1 MALTGLNIF
10 KLLPK
15 TNCGECGVPTC
26 LAFAMKLAQKKAKLS
41 ECPYASEEAKQVLGA
56 ASEPPMRLVKIG
68 AGADAFEVGG
78 ETELYRHDKTFY
90 HQTAIAIRLD
100 DRDEP
105 ERLAAQVAEADSY
118 VIERVGERLHLDAF
132 CLANESRNREQFL
145 AALKLLAAN
154 SSKAIILECA
164 DKETVQA
171 SLALLE
177 GKRPLLHPGD
187 ADAGAFLNLARE
199 AGASLIVSADSPE
212 NLAAQTE
219 KISQTGFKD
228 LVLNLRTAGL
238 GQRLQNNTIIRRAA
252 LRKGLKA
259 LGFPQ
264 VWFFEPA
271 DEPELLARAVV
282 AICKYSA
289 LVVLPKFSKELML
302 ALFTLRQNIYSDPQ
316 RPIQVEPK
324 LYAVGDPRPDSMV
337 FVTTNFSL
345 TYFIVSGEIENAGVS
360 AWLVVPDCEGM
371 SVLTAWAAGKFS
383 GAKVGKFI
391 KDIKLE
397 EHVATRHLVIPG
409 YAAAISGELEEALPN
424 WKVVVGPQDAADL
437 GSFIAHYAHG
447 QNTTA

>member
-1 MALTGLNIF
+1 
-10 KLLPK
+10 
-15 TNCGECGVPTC
+15 
-26 LAFAMKLAQKKAKLS
+26 
-41 ECPYASEEAKQVLGA
+41 
-56 ASEPPMRLVKIG
+56 
-68 AGADAFEVGG
+68 
-78 ETELYRHDKTFY
+78 
-90 HQTAIAIRLD
+90 
-100 DRDEP
+100 
-105 ERLAAQVAEADSY
+105 

-132 CLANESRNREQFL
+132 CLANESHNRERFL

-154 SSKAIILECA
+154 SSKAVILECA

-264 VWFFEPA
+264 VWFLEPA

-424 WKVVVGPQDAADL
+424 WRVVVGPQDAADL

>member
-26 LAFAMKLAQKKAKLS
+26 LAFAMKLAQKKAELS

-56 ASEPPMRLVKIG
+56 ASEPPMRLLKIG
-68 AGADAFEVGG
+68 AGADAFELGG

-100 DRDEP
+100 DREEP
-105 ERLAAQVAEADSY
+105 QRLAAQISEADGY

-132 CLANESRNREQFL
+132 CLAHESRDRERFL
-145 AALKLLAAN
+145 AALKVLVAN
-154 SSKAIILECA
+154 SFKAVILECA
-164 DKETVQA
+164 DKETIQA
-171 SLALLE
+171 GLALLD
-177 GKRPLLHPGD
+177 GKRPLLYPAG
-187 ADAGAFLNLARE
+187 ADAAAFADLARE
-199 AGASLIVSADSPE
+199 ANASLVVSAESVE
-212 NLAAQTE
+212 NLAAQAE

-228 LVLNLRTAGL
+228 LVLNLRSPGL
-238 GQRLQNNTIIRRAA
+238 GQRLQNNTIMRRSA

-259 LGFPQ
+259 LGLPL
-264 VWFFEPA
+264 VSFFESA

-282 AICKYSA
+282 GVCKYA
-289 LVVLPKFSKELML
+289 GLVVLPKFSKELML
-302 ALFTLRQNIYSDPQ
+302 ALFTLRQNIYSDPR

-324 LYAVGDPRPDSMV
+324 LYAIGDPRPDSMV

-383 GAKVGKFI
+383 GPKVAKFV

-397 EHVATRHLVIPG
+397 EHVVTRNLVIPG

-437 GSFIAHYAHG
+437 GSFIANYAHG
-447 QNTTA
+447 QNTPT